1 MGLAVSAVVAAVFG
15 NCGATGGAGTG
26 AGLSVAE
33 GVGATVEF
41 PAFAGLSTVVV
52 ASGARALVG
61 VGVVVGALA
70 TVSTFVETIVEA
82 GGSVVAGRAG
92 TGMGVTDVTLR
103 VEDLSP
109 AAGRYGPVVVAVE
122 SE

>member
-1 MGLAVSAVVAAVFG
+1 MESSA
-15 NCGATGGAGTG
+15 
-26 AGLSVAE
+26 S
-33 GVGATVEF
+33 
-41 PAFAGLSTVVV
+41 AGLSTFAV
-52 ASGARALVG
+52 ASGARALAG

-92 TGMGVTDVTLR
+92 TGMGVTDVTLG